1 MKHFSLYGCK
11 GKWKMT
17 WFFQK
22 VDTLKE
28 FRQFAF
34 SYLLQ
39 KAFKVVNFGSFYY
52 YFFFRNSWINN
63 CFSMAQLLLFGRL
76 ETLSV
81 GNTASQSIIEW
92 YWWWSNFMWIL
103 KFNFLSPYFLLTLV
117 EKWIPFAVPV
127 LENEVKML
135 KWWLYQSRIGFSKSK
150 NW

>member
-1 MKHFSLYGCK
+1 
-11 GKWKMT
+11 MT

-39 KAFKVVNFGSFYY
+39 KAFKVVNFGSLFLFFFFFFFFFFFWETAELITAFQWHNY
-52 YFFFRNSWINN
+52 YFLDDLKPYQLGTLLARASLNDIDDDQISCGSWNSI
-63 CFSMAQLLLFGRL
+63 SYLP
-76 ETLSV
+76 T
-81 GNTASQSIIEW
+81 
-92 YWWWSNFMWIL
+92 
-103 KFNFLSPYFLLTLV
+103 FLLLTLV
-117 EKWIPFAVPV
+117 EKWIPFAVRV

-135 KWWLYQSRIGFSKSK
+135 KWWLYQSRIGFLKSK